1 MLGTFKNF
9 LIALTMAK
17 LNAAESIRGLACLA
31 VVFSH
36 LSLSFYPY
44 LHHFSPDDRAH
55 GHWDYFM
62 HHSPFAFWYSGTA
75 AVFVFFVLSGFV
87 LSYAIL
93 RHDDVPRKVTEMA
106 IKRYPRLAIPA
117 FFSCILAWLALS
129 YTSINSDLVNDW
141 LQAYATQEVSLKQA
155 AYEGSIGAFLF
166 AESSTN
172 WVLWTMQI
180 ELFGS
185 ILLFVLL
192 LLYHYK
198 KSLFYISSI
207 LLPLLGLLDD
217 ERFFLGLLSFV
228 IGSYM
233 YLHGRQIKPV
243 FAWSMF
249 FAGLYFAGAHNSSHA
264 YHWLY
269 KILGWRT
276 YDYSNFFSGILIVY
290 SILLSTQ
297 LSEIFDKKPLVY
309 LGKLSFSIYL
319 LHMMLMY
326 LVCIPA
332 FNWLM
337 GMGFN
342 YDLSVLLAVLT
353 CLSSILLASAFYSEY
368 VDSWAVKISNKLAK
382 WAMKS

>member
-1 MLGTFKNF
+1 
-9 LIALTMAK
+9 MAK

-55 GHWDYFM
+55 GSWDYFI

-93 RHDDVPRKVTEMA
+93 RHQNVPKKVAEMA

-129 YTSINSDLVNDW
+129 YTHINSDLVNGW
-141 LQAYATQEVSLKQA
+141 LQAYATQEISLQQA

-166 AESSTN
+166 AESGSN

-185 ILLFVLL
+185 ILLFILL

-198 KSLFYISSI
+198 KPLFYIASVV
-207 LLPLLGLLDD
+207 LPLCALWKA
-217 ERFFLGLLSFV
+217 ERFFLGMSSFV
-228 IGSYM
+228 IGCYM
-233 YLHGRQIKPV
+233 YLYGRQIKPV
-243 FAWSMF
+243 LAWGMF
-249 FAGLYFAGAHNSSHA
+249 LAGLYFAGAHNSSHA

-290 SILLSTQ
+290 SILLCQQ
-297 LSEIFDKKPLVY
+297 LSDVFDKKPLIY

-319 LHMMLMY
+319 LHMMMIY
-326 LVCIPA
+326 LICIPA
-332 FNWLM
+332 FNWFM
-337 GMGFN
+337 AMGFN
-342 YDLSVLLAVLT
+342 YDLAVLCSVLICLSSVLLISDL
-353 CLSSILLASAFYSEY
+353 YSRY
-368 VDSWAVKISNKLAK
+368 VDTLSITISNALAK